1 MNNIHGEYRPLSAWE
16 YFGYTLLFNLPI
28 IGFIFLIIFA
38 CDSSNINRRNFAR
51 SFFCI
56 FVIIIIIVLILLALG
71 IAIPTP
77 TIPNN
82 NYV

>member
-28 IGFIFLIIFA
+28 IGIIFLIIYA
-38 CDSSNINRRNFAR
+38 VDGSNINRRNFAR

-56 FVIIIIIVLILLALG
+56 YVIIIVIILILLALG

-77 TIPNN
+77 SIANS
-82 NYV
+82 NYF

>member
-1 MNNIHGEYRPLSAWE
+1 MNNIPSEYRPLSAWE

-28 IGFIFLIIFA
+28 IGIIFLIIYA
-38 CDSSNINRRNFAR
+38 VDGSNINRRNFAR

-56 FVIIIIIVLILLALG
+56 YVIIIVIILILLALG

-77 TIPNN
+77 SIANS
-82 NYV
+82 NYF